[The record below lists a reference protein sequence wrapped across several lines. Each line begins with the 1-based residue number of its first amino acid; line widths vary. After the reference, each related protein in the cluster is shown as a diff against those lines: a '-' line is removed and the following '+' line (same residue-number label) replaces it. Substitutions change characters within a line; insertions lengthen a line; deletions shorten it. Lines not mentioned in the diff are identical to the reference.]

1 MKKNFKFYAVIWAIV
16 LAVFNVICFI
26 IPTEGEGVEKYSD
39 TFWVGY
45 AFITVAFIGN
55 LVCAFIAFRAENLKK
70 MFYNVP
76 LITVSYT
83 GLVLMLIFGG
93 LCMAI
98 KDLPTWVGIIVC
110 LLILAFNAI
119 AVIRAGWAGDA
130 VSDIDEKIKEQTRF
144 IKLLIVDAQGL
155 VNRAKSEA
163 VKAECKKVYDIVRY
177 SDPITDEALSV
188 IEAKMTVKMDEFG
201 NAVSADNAEQ
211 AKDIAD
217 ELVIL
222 AKDRNE
228 KCKALK

>member
-16 LAVFNVICFI
+16 FAVFNVICFI
-26 IPTEGEGVEKYSD
+26 IPTEGEGAEKYSD

-45 AFITVAFIGN
+45 AFIIVAFIGN

-163 VKAECKKVYDIVRY
+163 VKAECQKVYDIVRY
-177 SDPITDEALSV
+177 SDPMADEALSV
-188 IEAKMTVKMDEFG
+188 IEAKITVKMDEFG
-201 NAVSADNAEQ
+201 SAVSADNAEQ